1 MTNTFRL
8 LISTGEVSGDLQ
20 GSLLIR
26 ALHAAASERGLCLEI
41 DALGGPRMKQNGATL
56 LADTTSLGAM
66 GLIESLP
73 YIQPVLSLQRQLKQ
87 HLKTAPPDLV
97 ILIDYPGSNVP
108 LGQYLKQH
116 YRCPIVYYIAPQE
129 YVWAFSQSTTQQIVN
144 FTDEILAIFPQEAQ
158 YYGDRGATVSWVG
171 HPLVDAMAK
180 LPNREQARQQL
191 GIPLQQKAIA
201 LLPASRAQ
209 ELQHI
214 LPVLATA
221 AQHIQAQVPEAHFW
235 IPVALPQFHAPIQAA
250 IERLGLNAT
259 LVEQPQL
266 VLAAADLCIG
276 KSGTVNL
283 EAALLNVPQIA
294 IYRIHPFSGWL
305 YRRLLRF
312 KVRYISPV
320 NLVQNAAIVPELL
333 QEAVTPQAIT
343 ELAVVLLN
351 PSEAR
356 TQMLEQYQQLRE
368 TLGTPG
374 AVRRAA
380 AHILNRLET
389 SRLTPAS
396 YLES

>member
-1 MTNTFRL
+1 MTSAFRL

-20 GSLLIR
+20 GSLLVQ
-26 ALHAAASERGLCLEI
+26 ALHTAASERGLCLEI
-41 DALGGPRMKQNGATL
+41 DALGGSRMAQNGATL

-73 YIQPVLSLQRQLKQ
+73 YIQPVLNLQRKLKQ
-87 HLKTAPPDLV
+87 HLKTTPPDLA
-97 ILIDYPGSNVP
+97 ILIDYPGANVP
-108 LGQYLKQH
+108 LGRYLKQH

-129 YVWAFSQSTTQQIVN
+129 YVWAFSQRTTQHIVN

-158 YYGDRGATVSWVG
+158 YYGDRGATVNWIG
-171 HPLVDAMAK
+171 HPLVDAMAG

-201 LLPASRAQ
+201 LLPASRTQ

-214 LPVLATA
+214 LPVLAA
-221 AQHIQAQVPEAHFW
+221 SAQQIQAQVPEAHFW
-235 IPVALPQFHAPIQAA
+235 IPVALPQFHGPIQAA
-250 IERLGLNAT
+250 IDRFGLNAT
-259 LVEQPQL
+259 LIEQPQL

-283 EAALLNVPQIA
+283 EAALLNIPQIV

-305 YRRLLRF
+305 YRTLLRF

-320 NLVQNAAIVPELL
+320 NLVQNSAIVPELL

-343 ELAVVLLN
+343 QLAIALLN

-356 TQMLEQYQQLRE
+356 TQMLQQYRQVST
-368 TLGTPG
+368 TLGPPG
-374 AVRRAA
+374 AVQRAA
-380 AHILNRLET
+380 ARILNRLET
-389 SRLTPAS
+389 SRLTQSS
-396 YLES
+396 YLEN